1 MAAIVRRDPVAAG
14 SSIVHGGNPRTA
26 MGIGAACGQG
36 VVITNPRSTP
46 MTDLIP
52 TLIAAL
58 PLVALV
64 ALIAEAIRTG
74 SGGPTDLPPV
84 DLLYRAYNA

>member
-1 MAAIVRRDPVAAG
+1 
-14 SSIVHGGNPRTA
+14 
-26 MGIGAACGQG
+26 
-36 VVITNPRSTP
+36 

-74 SGGPTDLPPV
+74 TGGPADLPPG